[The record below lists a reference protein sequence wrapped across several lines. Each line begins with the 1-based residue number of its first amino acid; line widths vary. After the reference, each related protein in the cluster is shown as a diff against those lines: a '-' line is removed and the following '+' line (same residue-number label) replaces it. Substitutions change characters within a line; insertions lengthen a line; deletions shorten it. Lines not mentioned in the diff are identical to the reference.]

1 LDLAS
6 DVIFP
11 TSLLNQRYFGLDDAA
26 AVVEWAAQE
35 VRLLDPQ
42 GFDAEED
49 LERQADHRYG
59 AVVPDDSL
67 LAQRFERLY
76 QEQPQA
82 FAPVD

>member
-1 LDLAS
+1 M
-6 DVIFP
+6 I
-11 TSLLNQRYFGLDDAA
+11 
-26 AVVEWAAQE
+26 
-35 VRLLDPQ
+35 
-42 GFDAEED
+42 EED

-76 QEQPQA
+76 PEQPQA